1 MLLVWSLLLL
11 ACLQEIA
18 HAHVSKT
25 HSALTV
31 PSAETKGKAAK
42 RGRILIPKEHSYW
55 PRNSACLK
63 DNRRIIGSFEI
74 SLLLPSLYIYHR
86 HRATDLGGF
95 PKGHLL

>member
-55 PRNSACLK
+55 PRNPHASKTIDESSVHLKFHYCCLAY
-63 DNRRIIGSFEI
+63 IFTIGTE
-74 SLLLPSLYIYHR
+74 LL
-86 HRATDLGGF
+86 T
-95 PKGHLL
+95 